1 MKSKVYFIR
10 VDNSNGIG
18 IIKLKFKRLIEVSG
32 VLDFIRKGSRVAMKI
47 HFGEEGNTGYVR
59 PEYASVISDAF
70 AEKKADFFLSDTDTL
85 YRGRRMS
92 PQEHLKLAYEHG
104 FTKEVCGCGLL
115 VPDDSKKE
123 NVSEILINQ
132 KFIKIAK
139 IAKVFQET
147 DAIIGIAHFKGHMV
161 TGFGGALKNIG
172 MGCAT
177 REGKLAQHSDV
188 APFVRIEKCT
198 ACKECIKVCPQE
210 AIIIKIDKAY
220 IDPEKCIGCAS
231 CIAACTENAIDVNWE
246 AGGFSIQE
254 KMIEYAKAV
263 LKDKQ
268 GKSAFIN
275 FAVKITKECDCLAE
289 DDPRVV
295 TDVGILA
302 SFDPVSIDKASF
314 DLATKAAGR
323 DIFKEMHPHC
333 DGFKQLDYACK
344 IGLGNLEYELIEI
357 SDKADKADL
366 S

>member
-10 VDNSNGIG
+10 VYNSDGIG
-18 IIKLKFKRLIEVSG
+18 IIKSKLKELIEASR
-32 VLDFIRKGSRVAMKI
+32 VLDFIDKGNRVAMKM

-59 PEYASVISDAF
+59 PEYVRVISDIL
-70 AEKKADFFLSDTDTL
+70 AEKKADYFLSDTDTL

-115 VPDDSKKE
+115 IPDDSKKE
-123 NVSEILINQ
+123 NISEILINQ
-132 KFIKIAK
+132 RFIKIAK
-139 IAKVFQET
+139 IAKAFQEA
-147 DAIIGIAHFKGHMV
+147 DALLGIAHFKGHMV

-188 APFVRIEKCT
+188 APFVGIEKCI
-198 ACKECIKVCPQE
+198 ACKECIKACPQE
-210 AIIIKIDKAY
+210 AIIIKNDKAY

-231 CIAACTENAIDVNWE
+231 CIAACTQNAIDVNWE
-246 AGGFSIQE
+246 AGGFNIQE
-254 KMIEYAKAV
+254 KMIEYTKAV

-275 FAVKITKECDCLAE
+275 FAVKITKECDCLAK

-295 TDVGILA
+295 PDVGIFV
-302 SFDPVSIDKASF
+302 SYDPVSIDKASF
-314 DLATKAAGR
+314 DLTIKAAGR
-323 DIFKEMHPHC
+323 DIFKELHPYC
-333 DGFKQLDYACK
+333 DGLKQLSYAHN
-344 IGLGNLEYELIEI
+344 IGLGNLEYELIEVT
-357 SDKADKADL
+357 DKMDL